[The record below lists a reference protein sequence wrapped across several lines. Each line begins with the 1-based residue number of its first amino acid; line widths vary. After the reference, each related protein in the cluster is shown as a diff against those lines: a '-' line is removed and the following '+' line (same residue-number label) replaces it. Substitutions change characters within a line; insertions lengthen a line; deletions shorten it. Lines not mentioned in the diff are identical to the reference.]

1 MLKKIGKIGMALML
15 VIGLLP
21 VMSLRAYAAIP
32 SFTEKADF
40 VIEPPLANTTNKSVT
55 DAEGLPNGNT
65 AVILSTF
72 NYVGNSYVYT
82 HFLKVYDN
90 TGALITD
97 INLSSLMD
105 TYYKMTDVSM
115 LALSDGN
122 LLITYNKSDS
132 SSNNLQLGTV
142 IESTPNTYFMV
153 INESGQKVTS
163 QTQINT
169 FSAASNPALTRF
181 VTIAELSDGNIA
193 FSWQRNDNVSTVTRV
208 FSATGTP
215 VSSETL
221 LVNYNA
227 SMSYVSAGDGV
238 YMVAYNSGASADNIY
253 LKLFTNSGA
262 LLKTIDLGARTGE
275 KQLFLS
281 TLGNGNFMFSQYD
294 WRTGNSEVSLYDN
307 EGTSQGGFT
316 VSGYLGETSAAV
328 YRNGAMPGFV
338 TISTD
343 PTSNAAIND
352 AYNIGTEWSGTQ
364 YAYLNYYD
372 YDGYLVSA
380 PNQPVDSAPVVFEG
394 YNEATWMFDVEYYPK
409 FSVYPA
415 FGDKVVFIKTDNTDA
430 SHYRINGKLFDT
442 GPAQGNHVFTVTNTN
457 DSGAG
462 SLRWA
467 LEQAGAVSGGQVDF
481 DPSLAGQTITLQSNL
496 TGWNDQDWK
505 GTTIGDASTGGFKL
519 TGIQD
524 ATGQPAITINGNG
537 YRGILATGSGIFE
550 MSDVRLT
557 GFDITDSSG
566 MYDAFGSALA
576 VGGNYYSSIQ
586 LNNIVFDANTMTYK
600 QTGSIAS
607 LAALAAPYEVDLDR
621 IVFKDNV
628 LTATSTTEV
637 IQGAALYYNGY
648 MDGVISNSLFANNS
662 SNSNSTN
669 DAYGSAIGVMLDP
682 HLKIWNNTF
691 YNNHANNTGTGAS
704 YGPAMYAVSSSPGSS
719 SLDIYNNVL
728 IGNKQEAAP
737 AGTLEELFY
746 NYNNDTLVESGNN
759 VISGDPFVDAA
770 GGNFLLKGSAVSA
783 INQGDNTKTAG
794 ALDLAGVARIYGGT
808 VDIGAYEYVPG
819 PAVPV
824 ALQSVVADGVSG
836 TTTSTK
842 IDLTFDTAIAGLTAD
857 DITITDGTGSALKGT
872 LSGAGTHWSIALTSV
887 TQEGTV
893 SVAVIAPNGY
903 TISGSPMEA
912 TVSLFTASPEATPSA
927 VIDYAAEQLMD
938 LTPNGSYT
946 VNGMLS
952 VTATAGGKLAIES
965 SWLGTS
971 LSIVKKGNASTTIDS
986 AVQTL
991 SLPVRPEA
999 PTSVTATDETAISA
1013 NNGTLTNVTT
1023 AMEYK
1028 NGATGAWTNV
1038 AGTTVTG
1045 LIPDTYYVRTKATSM
1060 AFASEAQSVT
1070 VVAFVP
1076 TTEATPVAEI
1086 DYAAEQLMDLTPNGS
1101 YTINGTLAVTATAD
1115 GKLAIDSSW
1124 LGTSLSILKKGNG
1137 STTIDSAAQTVN
1149 IPNRPAAPTGVA
1161 ATDETAISANNGT
1174 LTNVTIA
1181 MEYKK
1186 GATGA
1191 WTNVLTTSVTELIPD
1206 TYYVRTKAT
1215 SMAFASEAQSVTVVA
1230 FVPTT
1235 EATPV
1240 AEIDYV
1246 AEQLTDL
1253 TANGEYTINGTQT
1266 VTATADGKL
1275 AIDSSWLGTS
1285 LSIVKK
1291 GNASTTIDSAVQ
1303 TLSLPVRPEAPTSVT
1318 ATDETAIS
1326 ANNGTLTNVTIAME
1340 YKKGATGAWTN
1351 VLTTSVTELIPDT
1364 YYVRTKATSM
1374 AFASEAQS
1382 VTVVA
1387 FVPTSEATPVA
1398 EIDYVAE
1405 QLTDLTANGE
1415 YTINGTQTVTATADG
1430 KLAIDSSWLGTSLSI
1445 VKKGNASTTI
1455 DSAVQ
1460 TVNIPSRPAAPTSVT
1475 ATDETAIS
1483 ANNGTLTNVTTAM
1496 EYKKGA
1502 TGAWTNVAGTTVTGL
1517 VPDTYYVRTKATSM
1531 AFASEAQSV
1540 TVVAFVPTSEATPV
1554 AEIDYVAEQ
1563 LTDLT
1568 ANGAYTIN
1576 GTQTVTATADG
1587 KLSIENSWLG
1597 TSLSIVKKGNAST
1610 TIDSAVQTLSLP
1622 VRPEA
1627 PTSVTATDETA
1638 ISANNGTLTN
1648 VTTAMEY
1655 KIGATG
1661 AWTNVAGTTVT
1672 GLIPDTYYV
1681 RTKATS
1687 MAFASE
1693 AQSVTVVAFVPT
1705 SEATPVAEI
1714 DYVAEQLTD
1723 LTANGAYTING
1734 TQTVTATAD
1743 GKLSIES
1750 SWIGTSLSIV
1760 KKGNASTTI
1769 DSAVQTI
1776 SLPARPVAPTDVA
1789 ATDETALN
1797 ANDGTLTN
1805 VTTEMEYRKGTAG
1818 AWTDV
1823 AGTTVTGLI
1832 PDTYYVRTKATAAAF
1847 TSASVQLTVLSFTAT
1862 PEATPAA
1869 DIEYAAE
1876 QLTGL
1881 TPNASY
1887 TVNGIPITAAADG
1900 NLAIDKSWLGSLL
1913 SIVKKGN
1920 TSTTTDSAAQT
1931 LSLPARP
1938 AAPVGVSVTDV
1949 TYNGANDGILQNLTV
1964 QMEYKIGSTG
1974 LWSEVTDTIITG
1986 LAPDT
1991 YYVREKATAT
2001 AFASNIAQVT
2011 VHDSDAVIPAAP
2023 EVAADDQNNTIVG
2036 LDTSMEFSVDDDG
2049 TFVRYDGTNLPDLSG
2064 EHTVKVRVA
2073 ASGSVPAGP
2082 ATTLTFTT
2090 NELIPA
2096 GGLTVSASDPSGTGN
2111 NGYTQIS
2118 VTPEPA
2124 PGHKLLY
2131 KNFGTGSVVAP
2142 NAGEILT
2149 GYTLIGINGLI
2160 PAANGDRI
2168 GIAEVDAD
2176 GKVVKYGS
2184 TTAAVV
2190 AEVVAPEP
2198 DPVSPGSGSNP
2209 NSGTPTGN
2217 TAGNVTDVIVL
2228 VNGKEE
2234 NAGKATTTTSG
2245 NLRTTT
2251 IAVDPA
2257 RLQAKL
2263 DAEGNGAVV
2272 TIPMMLDSNI
2282 IVGELDGQMIKNMEN
2297 VSATLVLQTTKGTYT
2312 LPASEINIGALAER
2326 LGNGIKLEDI
2336 TLKITIGGTPASMN
2350 QVVTAAAG
2358 RGSFTLVAPSLDFT
2372 VTATYGTSTVEVS
2385 RFNAYVERTVAL
2397 PDGIDPNRITTGI
2410 VVDLDGTVRHVPTR
2424 LVQKDGKYYA
2434 EINSLTNSTY
2444 SVVWHPLT
2452 FADVDNHWAKNAV
2465 NDMGSRLVIN
2475 GVNETTFNPNADI
2488 TRAEFAAIIIRGLG
2502 LKLGE
2507 GTSAFADVAA
2517 DSWYAA
2523 AVETASGYGLITG
2536 FEDGTFRPE
2545 ARITREQAMSIIAK
2559 AMKLTGLADQTGTV
2573 DTASVLAA
2581 FTDAG
2586 SIGAWAGDSLA
2597 LAAKAGLITGRGDSK
2612 LEAKANVTRAEV
2624 AVLIQRLLQKS
2635 DLID

>member
-1 MLKKIGKIGMALML
+1 MALML

-946 VNGMLS
+946 
-952 VTATAGGKLAIES
+952 
-965 SWLGTS
+965 
-971 LSIVKKGNASTTIDS
+971 
-986 AVQTL
+986 
-991 SLPVRPEA
+991 
-999 PTSVTATDETAISA
+999 
-1013 NNGTLTNVTT
+1013 
-1023 AMEYK
+1023 
-1028 NGATGAWTNV
+1028 
-1038 AGTTVTG
+1038 
-1045 LIPDTYYVRTKATSM
+1045 
-1060 AFASEAQSVT
+1060 
-1070 VVAFVP
+1070 
-1076 TTEATPVAEI
+1076 
-1086 DYAAEQLMDLTPNGS
+1086 
-1101 YTINGTLAVTATAD
+1101 INGTLAVTATAD

-1460 TVNIPSRPAAPTSVT
+1460 TLSLPVRPEAPTSVT

-1483 ANNGTLTNVTTAM
+1483 ANNGTLTNVTIAM

-1832 PDTYYVRTKATAAAF
+1832 PDTYYVRTKATSMAFASEAQSVTVVAFVPTTEATPVAEIDYAAEQLMDLTPNGSYTINGTQTVTATADGKLAIDSSWIGTSLSIVKKGNASTTIDSAVQTLSLPARPVAPTDVAATDETALNANDGTLTNETTEMEYRKGTAGAWTDVAGTTVTGLIPDTYYVRMKATAAAF

-1920 TSTTTDSAAQT
+1920 TSTTTDSVAQT